1 MSDKKS
7 EDTEKPL
14 EKMTV
19 KALREIAKEIPEITG
34 VHGMKKE
41 ELLVAINEVRG
52 VKEETVEAEAVKEE
66 TVEAEAVKAEAVKE
80 EAVKEEAVKEEA
92 VKEEAVKEE
101 AVKEEAVKEEAV
113 KEEAVKEEAA
123 KEEAVEAETVVAD
136 TVKADKSTK
145 AKPVKKAVSATGAIK
160 KQIRALKAQ
169 RQVAL
174 EAQDRKMATVYKR
187 RISRLKKQSRKAAA

>member
-7 EDTEKPL
+7 ETTEKPL

-52 VKEETVEAEAVKEE
+52 VKEEAVKEE
-66 TVEAEAVKAEAVKE
+66 TVEAETVEAETVEAEAVEAEAVKE

-92 VKEEAVKEE
+92 VKSE
-101 AVKEEAVKEEAV
+101 
-113 KEEAVKEEAA
+113 
-123 KEEAVEAETVVAD
+123 

-169 RQVAL
+169 RQAAL

>member
-1 MSDKKS
+1 MSDKKT
-7 EDTEKPL
+7 EATEKPL

-19 KALREIAKEIPEITG
+19 KALREIAKEIPEISG

-52 VKEETVEAEAVKEE
+52 
-66 TVEAEAVKAEAVKE
+66 VKE

-101 AVKEEAVKEEAV
+101 AVKSE
-113 KEEAVKEEAA
+113 
-123 KEEAVEAETVVAD
+123 

-169 RQVAL
+169 RQAAL

>member
-7 EDTEKPL
+7 ETTEKPL

-52 VKEETVEAEAVKEE
+52 VKEEAVKEEAVKAEAVEAE
-66 TVEAEAVKAEAVKE
+66 TVEAEAVEAEAVETEAVKE
-80 EAVKEEAVKEEA
+80 EAVKS
-92 VKEEAVKEE
+92 
-101 AVKEEAVKEEAV
+101 
-113 KEEAVKEEAA
+113 
-123 KEEAVEAETVVAD
+123 D

-169 RQVAL
+169 RQAAL
-174 EAQDRKMATVYKR
+174 GAQDRKMATVYKR

>member
-7 EDTEKPL
+7 EATEKPL

-52 VKEETVEAEAVKEE
+52 VKEEAVKEEAVKAEAVEAE
-66 TVEAEAVKAEAVKE
+66 TVEAEAVEAEAVETEAVKE
-80 EAVKEEAVKEEA
+80 EAVKS
-92 VKEEAVKEE
+92 
-101 AVKEEAVKEEAV
+101 
-113 KEEAVKEEAA
+113 
-123 KEEAVEAETVVAD
+123 D

-169 RQVAL
+169 RQAAL
-174 EAQDRKMATVYKR
+174 GAQDRKMATVYKR

>member
-1 MSDKKS
+1 MSDKKTVA
-7 EDTEKPL
+7 TEKPL

-52 VKEETVEAEAVKEE
+52 VKEEAVKEE
-66 TVEAEAVKAEAVKE
+66 AVEE
-80 EAVKEEAVKEEA
+80 EAVKEEAVEEEAVEEEA
-92 VKEEAVKEE
+92 VKSE
-101 AVKEEAVKEEAV
+101 
-113 KEEAVKEEAA
+113 
-123 KEEAVEAETVVAD
+123 

-145 AKPVKKAVSATGAIK
+145 AKPVKKADSATGAIK

-169 RQVAL
+169 RQAAL
-174 EAQDRKMATVYKR
+174 GAQDREMATVYKR
-187 RISRLKKQSRKAAA
+187 RISRLKKKSRKAAA